1 MRLQVLTVLSTNI
14 MILLNVTL
22 CTSISD
28 ESAPFISGWK
38 QEVTVS
44 S

>member
-1 MRLQVLTVLSTNI
+1 MRLHVLTAVSTSI
-14 MILLNVTL
+14 MISWNVTL

-28 ESAPFISGWK
+28 ESAAFMSGWK